1 MKLFGSRAVSP
12 LLAAPTP
19 PETAARVLRGIGL
32 AIAPRV
38 EHLLP
43 GTTAAFQDGTVV
55 CGDGERLVGALGNCK
70 APFWEAGGQYFGKLT
85 VALRH
90 VQHQDPDPLG
100 YARRIVTTLLH
111 ELGHVYT
118 HATGIQGTDGPGR
131 ARHTQ
136 AFAEIAIRLGLR
148 VLRRPEEATV
158 IFTPGLSPWGEAMFA
173 DLITTVARAR
183 LDRTTGIGYAG
194 PPSFHDL
201 ITAPAETPPSS
212 IFTAAHHNTTK

>member
-1 MKLFGSRAVSP
+1 MKLFGSRTASP
-12 LLAAPTP
+12 FPTAPTP
-19 PETAARVLRGIGL
+19 PDTAARVLRDVGL
-32 AIAPRV
+32 AIAPRI
-38 EHLLP
+38 EHHLP
-43 GTTAAFQDGTVV
+43 GITAASHDDTVV
-55 CGDGERLVGALGNCK
+55 CADAEQLVGALGSCK

-90 VQHQDPDPLG
+90 VQHQDTEPLG

-111 ELGHVYT
+111 EFGHVYT

-131 ARHTQ
+131 ARHTE
-136 AFAEIAIRLGLR
+136 AFAEIAGRLGLR
-148 VLRRPEEATV
+148 VLRRPEEPTV

-173 DLITTVARAR
+173 DLITTVAGAR

-201 ITAPAETPPSS
+201 IPAPADTPPSS
-212 IFTAAHHNTTK
+212 IFTAANHHTNK